1 VAGLLGGARAVRK
14 LALLLIPLVAACTPA
29 ELRHWKHEYRL
40 GDRQAAIAYVER
52 TDPHCGARCL
62 HIMREERPTIR
73 RGWGLCRQW
82 MGLALDSGWP
92 VRQWETMNWV
102 MYRESRCS
110 PSAHNPSG
118 ATGLMQIMPFWAP
131 HCGGSSGDLYD
142 PGFNLRCARYVWR
155 QQGWFAWSV
164 TH

>member
-29 ELRHWKHEYRL
+29 ELRQWKHEYRL

-62 HIMREERPTIR
+62 EIMRVERPRIR

-102 MYRESRCS
+102 MYRESRCD
-110 PSAHNPSG
+110 PNAHNPSG
-118 ATGLMQIMPFWAP
+118 ATGLMQIMPM
-131 HCGGSSGDLYD
+131 HVGRTCDYGDLFD
-142 PGFNLRCARYVWR
+142 PAFNLRCALAVYRM
-155 QQGWFAWSV
+155 QGWNAWSV
-164 TH
+164 Y